1 MVQID
6 DTSGEHFDWLV
17 AGRSRNQK
25 ATLDLYKLVE
35 TNEGELSA
43 SISHQTILNDLV
55 GIAFSLWRAVFLSD
69 LTGDVADRLADA
81 KRFLQSLIAHNA
93 VLYQTDFTAREWA
106 FEYYLDNALF
116 RLARLPTGIMPPSA
130 VIKTVGTAKDAWTN
144 AQAALEHAIATFA
157 EMIAD
162 QSSL

>member
-1 MVQID
+1 MVQAD
-6 DTSGEHFDWLV
+6 DYSGEHFDWLV

-35 TNEGELSA
+35 TNEDEISG
-43 SISHQTILNDLV
+43 SIPYQTAVNDLV

-69 LTGDVADRLADA
+69 LTGDVADQLADA

-116 RLARLPTGIMPPSA
+116 RLGRLPPGVVPSHLA
-130 VIKTVGTAKDAWTN
+130 IKSAGTAKDAW
-144 AQAALEHAIATFA
+144 
-157 EMIAD
+157 D
-162 QSSL
+162 QCAGSARARHRKLRGDDR